1 MVFIISPPP
10 LFFKYVRLSFS
21 SISDWTNNFY
31 LNIIEIGVCYQL
43 KL

>member
-1 MVFIISPPP
+1 MVFIISP
-10 LFFKYVRLSFS
+10 LFFFKYVRLSFS